1 MRKCT
6 QLFLLGLLFLSFNSA
21 YSKRGPLSYFEKVAT
36 ETDPKDPMRPAR
48 RIPKKSINIP
58 EFKKIKAAD
67 KKRWDDVANQITK
80 VVEELFKL
88 ELEQF
93 KKPFFSKDKSQRL
106 NFLRK
111 EYRRLLKE
119 SEKLFGTFTKNK

>member
-93 KKPFFSKDKSQRL
+93 KKSFSKDKSQRL

>member
-58 EFKKIKAAD
+58 EFKNKDAEFKG
-67 KKRWDDVANQITK
+67 RWDKIVDDITK

-119 SEKLFGTFTKNK
+119 SEKLFKAFTKSK